1 MKLKSVLGTWQ
12 GKLKG
17 KDRMETME
25 NYSIFFIVIGALSL
39 SFGIGLSVLTEKV
52 SVVFSVFGAWIVF
65 ISTVALIVNWV
76 IKEFGS
82 E

>member
-1 MKLKSVLGTWQ
+1 LKNALGTWK

-17 KDRMETME
+17 KDRAETLE
-25 NYSIFFIVIGALSL
+25 NYAILFIVIGALLL
-39 SFGIGLSVLTEKV
+39 SFGIGLSVLTERI
-52 SVVFSVFGAWIVF
+52 SIVFSIFGAWTVF

-76 IKEFGS
+76 IREFGS